1 MIELKIGMATADGS
15 LRILDED
22 RLCYQVLS
30 QTHSAKGVRTIS
42 KMLLSEW
49 VEAVKNHPECGA
61 GELRSMLCGKTEV
74 DKFEYGYFAT
84 LKKMSEMILGRV
96 EVVIPEADFSKEFVA
111 WFAENRGKGKGTT
124 AEKYLGY
131 FKTLT
136 SAYQEPTHSYWHGLY
151 RVMHGKDA
159 EKNVAAIGAL
169 EDFERIYGGVIMAL
183 EQKVKGAGMTD
194 DGFAKAVA
202 WFWRPEV
209 KPHTCVTS
217 ALKAYREFLE
227 WREKQ
232 TKSESAEEPAEV
244 DRLTVALKL
253 FKGAR
258 KATVLADVRYWIFS
272 PGEQACRWSEMRE
285 GGVMS
290 LSYSECGRDLRE
302 YKDEE
307 AIRAEFKSSEND
319 EASYKNHV
327 RALTDFLNVMKPGD
341 LVFAKKGTKTFLGV
355 GRVTGEYEFAADA
368 PDYKHRR
375 TVEWLKADTVERDDA
390 VARKTLTD
398 ITRYDDLVR
407 ELCEAYGIADF
418 GLSGWMSS
426 SAYWELNPGAR
437 QYFDELRKN
446 IDNLNEDKVVEMFI
460 GVKKNDKVV
469 FKPMWSGSYGTGW
482 NSLKRGLEEENS
494 KTIET
499 IRRYCMSAA
508 DLAVFATKEDG
519 KNRPLGFGN
528 SVVSELLMKFHPD
541 VAMKCGRK
549 TIAVYH
555 DLQLMEFKH
564 ANDYSATEYTKALGI
579 AADIRHR
586 MDQFGVTRMVEGKE
600 PADYLTVNEFI
611 AWCGDH
617 KDLIKETVMANKYKP
632 TEIKKVEQQEI
643 GDFSKF
649 IEQLEKEV
657 AEAGLK
663 YAHGLMKRFV
673 CAQLAKPFVVLTGLS
688 GSGKTK
694 LAEAFTKWIG
704 VENTVNIVP
713 VGADWTNNEKLLG
726 YPNALD
732 PDNYV
737 MPDTGV
743 LKLMLDANENQDLP
757 FFLIL
762 DEMNLSH
769 VERYFADFLSTMES
783 HDGIIELYDSGKRYA
798 EDGREIPPSFR
809 FPKNLFV
816 IGTMN
821 VDETTYMFSPKV
833 LDRAQVIEFRVSE
846 KDMTDFLTTP
856 GNPKI
861 DDLAG
866 KGAVYANAFLDLAKE
881 RKTKQPTGEELTKV
895 KNALAAVFPPLA
907 ELGAEFG
914 YRSAIEILTFVAY
927 YLEASGYDKITDTA
941 DKEGCLRKAI
951 DAGMLQKL
959 LPKLHGS
966 LNRLGPV
973 IEALIGKVSTS
984 KPLSEGSEA
993 NPEIEKT
1000 YPLTYEKLQRMKHRV
1015 EKNGFT
1021 SFAEA

>member
-1 MIELKIGMATADGS
+1 MATADGS

-159 EKNVAAIGAL
+159 EKNVVAIGVL
-169 EDFERIYGGVIMAL
+169 EDFERIYGGVITAL

-253 FKGAR
+253 FKGTR

-368 PDYKHRR
+368 SDYKHRR

-407 ELCEAYGIADF
+407 ELCEAYGMEEAADTNATDLGCQDVRDWF
-418 GLSGWMSS
+418 DAFTPEKLKEDF
-426 SAYWELNPGAR
+426 AYFRSRMLWSKRVRGAIGR
-437 QYFDELRKN
+437 EYAHIDELGAVMKELKESPRP
-446 IDNLNEDKVVEMFI
+446 I
-460 GVKKNDKVV
+460 GYYASDEFAKKCPD
-469 FKPMWSGSYGTGW
+469 
-482 NSLKRGLEEENS
+482 
-494 KTIET
+494 
-499 IRRYCMSAA
+499 
-508 DLAVFATKEDG
+508 
-519 KNRPLGFGN
+519 GFGK
-528 SVVSELLMKFHPD
+528 STVTDFLMKFHPNEYISFTGNMMDALDFLGLWPKD
-541 VAMKCGRK
+541 VKRDMEVCYNELIGAATRVRNRMNDLDIGR
-549 TIAVYH
+549 
-555 DLQLMEFKH
+555 FP
-564 ANDYSATEYTKALGI
+564 
-579 AADIRHR
+579 
-586 MDQFGVTRMVEGKE
+586 EGKKLE
-600 PADYLTVNEFI
+600 ADYLTVNEFLWWTNLNR
-611 AWCGDH
+611 A
-617 KDLIKETVMANKYKP
+617 LIKEKVMANTYRK
-632 TEIKKVEQQEI
+632 TEIKKVGQQPI
-643 GDFSKF
+643 NDFSDF
-649 IEQLEKEV
+649 IKKLEKDV

-663 YAHGLMKRFV
+663 YAPGLMKRFV

-798 EDGREIPPSFR
+798 EDGKQTEKTAKIR
-809 FPKNLFV
+809 FFIFV
-816 IGTMN
+816 IPFCSKL
-821 VDETTYMFSPKV
+821 FSAIIQHNNQFCKP
-833 LDRAQVIEFRVSE
+833 
-846 KDMTDFLTTP
+846 FLQFLP
-856 GNPKI
+856 RGNGNPSHGTTLI
-861 DDLAG
+861 
-866 KGAVYANAFLDLAKE
+866 
-881 RKTKQPTGEELTKV
+881 RRPI
-895 KNALAAVFPPLA
+895 
-907 ELGAEFG
+907 LGSRRA
-914 YRSAIEILTFVAY
+914 
-927 YLEASGYDKITDTA
+927 
-941 DKEGCLRKAI
+941 
-951 DAGMLQKL
+951 
-959 LPKLHGS
+959 
-966 LNRLGPV
+966 
-973 IEALIGKVSTS
+973 
-984 KPLSEGSEA
+984 
-993 NPEIEKT
+993 
-1000 YPLTYEKLQRMKHRV
+1000 
-1015 EKNGFT
+1015 
-1021 SFAEA
+1021 